1 MNYTVGAI
9 IMAIAVV
16 GMILMIV
23 DSELQKR
30 KKK

>member
-1 MNYTVGAI
+1 MYYTVGAI
-9 IMAIAVV
+9 IIAVAV
-16 GMILMIV
+16 IGMFLMIV